1 MRIHDVGVARQIG
14 PCSDAIERSPGSR
27 MLLVTYR
34 TPGIRPDRSP
44 PERIEAQ
51 AEQAST
57 NVRAALA
64 RANKTLLNLVKICSA
79 KICQHV
85 VSASEIAAYVEARTC
100 ALGHSR
106 PTSTSSLLLHL
117 LGHHCPMG
125 SRQLQRMHR

>member
-1 MRIHDVGVARQIG
+1 
-14 PCSDAIERSPGSR
+14 

-51 AEQAST
+51 VEQAWA

-64 RANKTLLNLVKICSA
+64 RANKMLLNLVKICSA

-85 VSASEIAAYVEARTC
+85 VSASDIAAHIEARAC

-106 PTSTSSLLLHL
+106 STSTSSLLAALARATL
-117 LGHHCPMG
+117 PNGVKAVAADAPLG
-125 SRQLQRMHR
+125 